1 MRIDFEPYAIVYT
14 DHTDIYD
21 VHFIVIDEKEKFL
34 ELNDANGFVIAG
46 IHYEGIE
53 EVGYLTYNEKE
64 RLTGDEHSL
73 IKNGKLIFNPIF

>member
-21 VHFIVIDEKEKFL
+21 VHFIIIDEEEKFL

-46 IHYEGIE
+46 IHYEGIK

-64 RLTGDEHSL
+64 RLTGDKYSL